1 VGITTSEQARELATR
16 PRITA
21 AEEEQ
26 MISLFADGYSTADV
40 ASQFPTWS
48 QGTIANRKTG
58 WKSQI
63 EDLRRARS
71 VQFTDIP
78 GVRKPARVNDYW
90 ELRTIYKF
98 LIQKHLESCYAA
110 DPVTGVL
117 EFVEQLVDFR
127 KLKTYSGELIK
138 ANRMIESEMGQQV
151 APMPS
156 VDKSSTSRE
165 FSGADGA
172 GGVDYGELAVKHAE
186 WVARAPERE
195 RAKAVREEWHWH
207 EMQQRYASVT
217 DFDTARE
224 EVQRDKDKASGMSPT
239 EWMHAIWERSLDRKR
254 EKNYEDSER
263 FCATQV
269 TAALAEYGP
278 DSVAAPEFIEDVK
291 WSLPQDD
298 EVRAE
303 IDAWFAGPSCAALVE
318 AARKPALESE
328 AAPGPP
334 PGPNTA
340 EGEWV
345 LVDD

>member
-1 VGITTSEQARELATR
+1 
-16 PRITA
+16 
-21 AEEEQ
+21 
-26 MISLFADGYSTADV
+26 
-40 ASQFPTWS
+40 
-48 QGTIANRKTG
+48 
-58 WKSQI
+58 
-63 EDLRRARS
+63 
-71 VQFTDIP
+71 
-78 GVRKPARVNDYW
+78 
-90 ELRTIYKF
+90 LRTIYKF

-117 EFVEQLVDFR
+117 EFVEQLVDYR

>member
-1 VGITTSEQARELATR
+1 
-16 PRITA
+16 
-21 AEEEQ
+21 
-26 MISLFADGYSTADV
+26 V

-63 EDLRRARS
+63 EDLRRARN
-71 VQFTDIP
+71 VKFTDIP

-90 ELRTIYKF
+90 ELRSMYKF

-151 APMPS
+151 APLPA
-156 VDKSSTSRE
+156 VGAVTESRR

-172 GGVDYGELAVKHAE
+172 DGVDYGELAVKHAE

-195 RAKAVREEWHWH
+195 RAKAVREEWRWYD
-207 EMQQRYASVT
+207 MLQRYRTVSDLEA
-217 DFDTARE
+217 AHE
-224 EVQRDKDKASGMSPT
+224 
-239 EWMHAIWERSLDRKR
+239 AIWDRKLDRDR
-254 EKNYEDSER
+254 ERNYEDFER
-263 FCATQV
+263 FCANEV
-269 TAALAEYGP
+269 AASFAEYGP
-278 DSVAAPEFIEDVK
+278 DGVTLAEIAEGVK
-291 WSLPQDD
+291 WSLPQDA

-303 IDAWFAGPSCAALVE
+303 VDEWFAGPFCAALVE
-318 AARKPALESE
+318 AAGDAVPDLNLMFRSSRRPALVHPTVSGLPNGCLTDGL
-328 AAPGPP
+328 AAGV
-334 PGPNTA
+334 A
-340 EGEWV
+340 SV
-345 LVDD
+345 QS